1 MFSNAK
7 EDGGTIVGALADL
20 FTEQPICGIATS
32 DKFNIEEDHITT
44 SDMEWLQGSKS
55 LKGRDMASST
65 ESDDGNKVNKISQ
78 I

>member
-1 MFSNAK
+1 MFSDAE
-7 EDGGTIVGALADL
+7 EDGGTIVGASADL

-32 DKFNIEEDHITT
+32 DEFNVEDHITT

-55 LKGRDMASST
+55 LKGRDLASST
-65 ESDDGNKVNKISQ
+65 ESDNSNKLNKISQ